1 MVKERKRRLG
11 RGLDALIPQQV
22 REQPTSGIEEIP
34 ISDISPNPR
43 QPRQVIYAEQ
53 LSELAASIK
62 EHGILQ
68 PLVVTRAESEG
79 ERKYYLVAGERRW
92 RAAQMAGLK
101 KVPVVIRDVSPREML
116 EWALVENIQREDL
129 NPLEEA
135 RAYWTLVEEFGMT
148 QEQVARRVGK
158 SRSAVANVIR
168 LLNLPDFVQKV
179 LASGKISE
187 GHARA
192 LLPLEE
198 EQQKE
203 LLKLIVEKGLSV
215 RQTESLARRMLEG
228 AGKERKEES
237 SRNMGVELSRLV
249 EKMQS
254 SLGTKVELMKGKK
267 GGKVVIYFYSDEE
280 LENIYS
286 RLAGEEREI

>member
-1 MVKERKRRLG
+1 MANDKKRRLG
-11 RGLDALIPQQV
+11 RGLDALIPKEP
-22 REQPTSGIEEIP
+22 EQKPTSGVEEIP
-34 ISDISPNPR
+34 VSEIIPNPR

-68 PLVVTRAESEG
+68 PLVVTRASSEG
-79 ERKYYLVAGERRW
+79 GGKYYLVAGERRW

-101 KVPVVIRDVSPREML
+101 KVPVVIRDISPREML

-148 QEQVARRVGK
+148 QEQVAKRVGK

-168 LLNLPDFVQKV
+168 LLNLPDFVQKA
-179 LASGKISE
+179 LAGGKISE

-192 LLPLEE
+192 LLPLQEK
-198 EQQKE
+198 QQKE
-203 LLKLIVEKGLSV
+203 LLDLIIDKGLSV
-215 RQTESLARRMLEG
+215 RQTESLVRRIQEAAR
-228 AGKERKEES
+228 KQQSEEQEEP
-237 SRNMGVELSRLV
+237 NFDAELARLA
-249 EKMQS
+249 EKMQA
-254 SLGTKVELMKGKK
+254 SLGTKVELLKGKK
-267 GGKVVIYFYSDEE
+267 GGKVVIYYYSDEE
-280 LENIYS
+280 LEHIYS
-286 RLAGEEREI
+286 RLTGEG